1 MKINAVKVMII
12 TSLVI
17 IIVYTLGLFLPII
30 KNTKVSKIDNSLKNK
45 VVTFL

>member
-1 MKINAVKVMII
+1 MKISAVKALII

-17 IIVYTLGLFLPII
+17 IILYTLGLFLPII
-30 KNTKVSKIDNSLKNK
+30 TNTKDSKIDSIFKNN